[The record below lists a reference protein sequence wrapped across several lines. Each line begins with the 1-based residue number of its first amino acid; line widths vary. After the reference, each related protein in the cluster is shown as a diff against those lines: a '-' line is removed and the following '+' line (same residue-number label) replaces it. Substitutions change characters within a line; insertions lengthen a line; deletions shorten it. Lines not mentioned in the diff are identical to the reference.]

1 MDLAIELRNI
11 SKEFSLWQNRFL
23 SIKEFLLNPKN
34 YVEFLKSRKIKVLS
48 NINLKVY
55 RGEAISIVGKN
66 GSGKSTLLYII
77 AKIIKPTKGKVII
90 NGRIFPLLELGTG
103 FHPELTGLENIMLSG
118 LLLGLR
124 KKELISKLESIIE
137 FSELGDFIFQPIKI
151 YSSGMISRLAF
162 SIAINT
168 NPDILL
174 IDEILAVGDIS
185 FQKKCR
191 QKIKELKQKG
201 ITIVIVSHNEH
212 DIKDLSDRVI
222 VLHKGEIIYD
232 GNVDIGIG
240 IYNQLN

>member
-77 AKIIKPTKGKVII
+77 AKIIKPTRGKVII